1 MSKEYEMQAKPRH
14 DEKIIKSDNDN
25 NERLRRMHGI
35 RTNEE
40 WDEYV
45 AYWNKRRR
53 LWICI
58 NNENGCITED
68 GPYKMS
74 LRRAQE
80 KAIYMA
86 SIDDK
91 MYGGEHEYQ
100 IWLNYD
106 WREFHHGIGSVEC
119 IIGHDDP
126 ILPKPNTQ
134 PPTSMLTSP

>member
-14 DEKIIKSDNDN
+14 NEKIIKSDNDN
-25 NERLRRMHGI
+25 NERLKRMFTI
-35 RTNEE
+35 RTSKD
-40 WDEYV
+40 WDDFI
-45 AYWNKRRR
+45 AYCNKRRR

-58 NNENGCITED
+58 NNEKECITED

-91 MYGGEHEYQ
+91 MYGGKHEYQ
-100 IWLNYD
+100 IWLNHD
-106 WREFHHGIGSVEC
+106 WREFHYGFHCVEC
-119 IIGHDDP
+119 IIASDDP

-134 PPTSMLTSP
+134 PPTSMLTSL